1 MKMNAVM
8 FFILIVCFA
17 QVANASDFKMIG
29 GKEYKDATV
38 KRVEPDGIVLVTKW
52 GISKIYFTELPK
64 EIQDRFAYD
73 AAESRSSTAK
83 QDTRPEL
90 IPTNQAAQQPTEAAT
105 QPLPSRIR
113 LDLMRLHWIAPMRS
127 HEIM

>member
-38 KRVEPDGIVLVTKW
+38 KRVGTGRHCARHKMGDIEDIL
-52 GISKIYFTELPK
+52 Y
-64 EIQDRFAYD
+64 R
-73 AAESRSSTAK
+73 
-83 QDTRPEL
+83 
-90 IPTNQAAQQPTEAAT
+90 
-105 QPLPSRIR
+105 
-113 LDLMRLHWIAPMRS
+113 AP
-127 HEIM
+127 